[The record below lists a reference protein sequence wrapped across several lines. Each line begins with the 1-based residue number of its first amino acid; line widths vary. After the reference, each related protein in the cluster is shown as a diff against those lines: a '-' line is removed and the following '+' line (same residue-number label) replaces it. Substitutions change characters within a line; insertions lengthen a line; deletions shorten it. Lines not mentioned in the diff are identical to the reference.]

1 LANDAAYNLVAL
13 TSSKKEGPAAYLTV
27 RAGTRFVSRFAVRCL
42 GGEFR
47 MRHRSLAWWLGAMS
61 GAATLALFLGW
72 STRAGVAATD
82 AQTDLRKPV
91 LVELF
96 TSEGCSS
103 CPPADL
109 LLARLDEMQ
118 PVNGAQVIV
127 LSEHVTYWDHEGWR
141 DPYSLDSVTDRQK
154 WYGFKFGLSDVYT
167 PQAVVDGSAQVLG
180 SDGNKLV
187 QAISAATAEPKA
199 ELTISGAAWTG
210 DGIKFVVR
218 QANAATTK
226 LKTTLEAALAE
237 DVTLTAVKSG
247 ENAGKTLRNV
257 AVVRDFKE
265 IGPGVGG
272 EYSLRL
278 PADEIKGASGPM
290 RLVVFLTDKRSGRVL
305 GAEEQTIVR

>member
-1 LANDAAYNLVAL
+1 
-13 TSSKKEGPAAYLTV
+13 
-27 RAGTRFVSRFAVRCL
+27 
-42 GGEFR
+42 
-47 MRHRSLAWWLGAMS
+47 MRHRSLASWLGAML
-61 GAATLALFLGW
+61 GAAALALFLGW

-82 AQTDLRKPV
+82 APSDSRAQTDSRRPV

-103 CPPADL
+103 CPPADV

-118 PVNGAQVIV
+118 PVKGAQVIV

-154 WYGFKFGLSDVYT
+154 WYGFKFGLSEIYT
-167 PQAVVDGSAQVLG
+167 PQAVVDGAAQVLG

-199 ELTISGAAWTG
+199 ELTISDAAWTG
-210 DGIKFVVR
+210 DGIKFVVHT
-218 QANAATTK
+218 AGAATTK

-237 DVTLTAVKSG
+237 DVTLTAVKNG

-265 IGPGVGG
+265 IGPGVEGDG

-290 RLVVFLTDKRSGRVL
+290 RLVVFLADKRSGRVL
-305 GAEEQTIVR
+305 AAQEQTIVR